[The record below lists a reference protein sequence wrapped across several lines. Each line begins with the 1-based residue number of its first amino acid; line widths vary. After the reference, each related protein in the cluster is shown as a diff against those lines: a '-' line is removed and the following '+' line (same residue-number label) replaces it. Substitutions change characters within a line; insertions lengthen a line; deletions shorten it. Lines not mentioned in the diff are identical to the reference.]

1 MEKMKTE
8 TRRRHAGNCA
18 LTMTGFDDRDLD
30 DVVRLAFGG
39 ADAAAFRCAG
49 GELAFVR
56 HTSDSKWTAL
66 PCPLNAEDALPM
78 IRRWL
83 STAERG
89 RKPGHDGSNS
99 AGWTVQ
105 TGPAWPVLCIVK
117 PEWLEHHK

>member
-1 MEKMKTE
+1 MTTKDT

-39 ADAAAFRCAG
+39 VYAVAFRRAG
-49 GELAFVR
+49 GELAFA
-56 HTSDSKWTAL
+56 SNAYGGKWTAL
-66 PCPLNAEDALPM
+66 PCPMSAEDALPM

-83 STAERG
+83 ATEDRG
-89 RKPGHDGSNS
+89 PAPRHDGSNS
-99 AGWTVQ
+99 PGWIVSTV
-105 TGPAWPVLCIVK
+105 GEWPLLCIVK

>member
-1 MEKMKTE
+1 MSSKDT

-39 ADAAAFRCAG
+39 ADAVAFTSVG
-49 GELAFVR
+49 GELAFVSLR
-56 HTSDSKWTAL
+56 IGDKWTAL
-66 PCPLNAEDALPM
+66 PCPMSAEEALPM
-78 IRRWL
+78 IRKWL

-89 RKPGHDGSNS
+89 RDPGHDGSNS
-99 AGWTVQ
+99 AGWTVSA
-105 TGPAWPVLCIVK
+105 GAEWPLLCIVK